1 MEQYKLQIKKRIA
14 LESLLAA
21 VIAAVCIA
29 SFLGVLPTN
38 PGTRF
43 GDFMMGFLLGLSCT
57 VVVFFIIGTVKIVR
71 MLHNEEKLRNAFIK
85 ENDER
90 TKFIAT
96 KTGGT
101 VMYTCGVIILV
112 AAIVAGFFNAAVFFT
127 LLSCSMFLMLVIV
140 ALSAYYGRKY

>member
-57 VVVFFIIGTVKIVR
+57 VVVFFIIGTVKKVR

-101 VMYTCGVIILV
+101 VMYTCVVIILV

>member
-57 VVVFFIIGTVKIVR
+57 VVVFFIIGTVKKVR

-90 TKFIAT
+90 TKFIAS
-96 KTGGT
+96 KTGGR
-101 VMYTCGVIILV
+101 VMHTSAVVILV
-112 AAIVAGFFNAAVFFT
+112 AAIIAGYFSSTVFFT
-127 LLSCSMFLMLVIV
+127 LLGCSMFLLLVIIT
-140 ALSAYYGRKY
+140 LSAYYGRKF